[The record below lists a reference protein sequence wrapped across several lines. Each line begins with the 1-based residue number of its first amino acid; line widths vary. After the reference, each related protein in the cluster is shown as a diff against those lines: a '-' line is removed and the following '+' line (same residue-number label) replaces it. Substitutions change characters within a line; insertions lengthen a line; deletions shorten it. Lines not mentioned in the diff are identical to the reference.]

1 MTVLGYFC
9 QRNSW
14 HDNSCHRNVKKAL
27 QPIARMV
34 WASLIIALSAT
45 TAFASEEKN
54 PDHIGKIST
63 EYLLSEYPEFTKEYE
78 AFQPSATQLQDIQA
92 LAGKDVV
99 ALFGTW
105 CHDSEREVPRLLK
118 LLEMG
123 NIEVRRLTL
132 YGVSRRKDDPEGFSE
147 KYELQ
152 YTPTIVISDDR
163 GEVARIIEKPKG
175 SLAGDIASQIYF
187 TK

>member
-1 MTVLGYFC
+1 MTASCSSLHN
-9 QRNSW
+9 NSW
-14 HDNSCHRNVKKAL
+14 HRNSFQRNVQKAL
-27 QPIARMV
+27 HPLARML
-34 WASLIIALSAT
+34 WASLIVALSANI
-45 TAFASEEKN
+45 AFASEEKT

-63 EYLLSEYPEFTKEYE
+63 EYLLSEYPEFAKEYE
-78 AFQPSATQLQDIQA
+78 TFQPNATQLQDIQA

-118 LLEMG
+118 LLKMG
-123 NIEVRRLTL
+123 NVEVRQLTL
-132 YGVSRRKDDPEGFSE
+132 YGVSRSKGDPEGFSE
-147 KYELQ
+147 KYELK
-152 YTPTIVISDDR
+152 YTPTIVISDNK

-175 SLAGDIASQIYF
+175 SLAGDIASQINS